1 MSGCHEDEKEARP
14 PMRRLQRGGLEAL
27 LCGCWPSALQPSQ
40 DSGKETTEQLL
51 GDICPAAR
59 QDEGHL
65 RKSGIGPEN
74 GPRLRGPLPVIP
86 PRPKKNILGR
96 MVGKNYH
103 LRGLNSD
110 EKFECLT

>member
-1 MSGCHEDEKEARP
+1 MSGCHGVEKEAWP
-14 PMRRLQRGGLEAL
+14 SVRRQQRGGLEAV
-27 LCGCWPSALQPSQ
+27 LCGCWPSAPRPGQAPS
-40 DSGKETTEQLL
+40 KETTEQLL

-96 MVGKNYH
+96 MVRKK
-103 LRGLNSD
+103 LPFKMV
-110 EKFECLT
+110 EF